1 MELSAKIFLGV
12 VLLVFILLDT
22 IMIVSLL
29 KPGDERNQVIV
40 WKASGYTLLVSVG
53 TMMLDVIEN
62 FVRGKEMSLNPLI
75 HLELI
80 AIVYLIALQ
89 IFKKKHGG

>member
-29 KPGDERNQVIV
+29 KPGDERNQIIV

-53 TMMLDVIEN
+53 AMILDVIEN
-62 FVRGKEMSLNPLI
+62 FVTGAEMSLNPFI
-75 HLELI
+75 HLEII

>member
-29 KPGDERNQVIV
+29 KPGDERNQIIV

-53 TMMLDVIEN
+53 TMILDVIEN
-62 FVRGKEMSLNPLI
+62 FVRGNEMSLNPFI

-89 IFKKKHGG
+89 IFKKRHGG